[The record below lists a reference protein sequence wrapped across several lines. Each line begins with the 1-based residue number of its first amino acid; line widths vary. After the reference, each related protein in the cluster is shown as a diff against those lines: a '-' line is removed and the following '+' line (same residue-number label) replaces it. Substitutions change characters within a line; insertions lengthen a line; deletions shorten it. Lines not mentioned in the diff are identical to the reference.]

1 MSGDDGGMRDQS
13 MVWENLGQGRQGSIE
28 DGWTDGRTYAGFG
41 HDLGVRWE
49 AWWTRTDGHMEWVNE
64 RKGGLW
70 LLIWLGTTTIVFDIA
85 DQIPFPRHGGDL
97 FWIVSLDS
105 LGQKLN
111 SHPFYPTTIVRHFGV
126 HVVHTH
132 TWHT

>member
-1 MSGDDGGMRDQS
+1 MASRTGGR
-13 MVWENLGQGRQGSIE
+13 
-28 DGWTDGRTYAGFG
+28 TDGRMQVLDMISGCG
-41 HDLGVRWE
+41 GRRGG
-49 AWWTRTDGHMEWVNE
+49 TRTDGHMEWVNE

-111 SHPFYPTTIVRHFGV
+111 SRPFYPTTIVRHFGV

-132 TWHT
+132 TAHVCDAHERV